1 MKTVFS
7 GIQPTGNLH
16 LGNYLGSIKNWIDLQ
31 DQHRCIFGVMNL
43 HAITLPQD
51 PKELQK
57 NILDATA
64 VYLAAGLDPKKS
76 IIFVQGEVAQHAELA
91 WVLGTITPMG
101 WLNRMTQFKD
111 KAKLVDIYADVTKL
125 LLTDIKIE
133 RSTMSIYSEL
143 SNADR
148 RINEIFKNMEKG
160 FGFFKRLLLTFF
172 KPRLKSHYRDELG
185 SLKTKMDNETSEN
198 EENYLVLEEIV
209 KKVED
214 ARQKFDE
221 KSNATLGLFSYPV
234 LMAADILLYRADLVP
249 VGEDQKQHLELT
261 RDLAGA
267 FNRRYNQEYFKLPEP
282 MIVKDVKRIMSL
294 QDGLKKMSKS
304 DESDLSRINLED
316 SPEVILKK
324 VKKAKTD
331 SLPTINFDEARP
343 EIHNL
348 LNIFAASSGK
358 SPQDLAKEYETVGN
372 GKFKTDLAES
382 LIEKLRPIQENLT
395 RFKQDQT
402 YIRQVLA
409 EGKNQAR
416 EIAAKTKKEVFEIVG
431 L

>member
-1 MKTVFS
+1 MKKTVFS

-31 DQHRCIFGVMNL
+31 DNHRCIFGVMNL

-101 WLNRMTQFKD
+101 WLNRMTQFK
-111 KAKLVDIYADVTKL
+111 
-125 LLTDIKIE
+125 
-133 RSTMSIYSEL
+133 
-143 SNADR
+143 
-148 RINEIFKNMEKG
+148 EK
-160 FGFFKRLLLTFF
+160 
-172 KPRLKSHYRDELG
+172 SA
-185 SLKTKMDNETSEN
+185 EN
-198 EENYLVLEEIV
+198 EN
-209 KKVED
+209 
-214 ARQKFDE
+214 
-221 KSNATLGLFSYPV
+221 LGLYAYPV
-234 LMAADILLYRADLVP
+234 LMAADILLYHADLVP

-267 FNRRYNQEYFKLPEP
+267 FNRRYNCEYFKLPEP
-282 MIVKDVKRIMSL
+282 MILKAVKRIMSL
-294 QDGLKKMSKS
+294 QDGTKKMSKS

-316 SPEVILKK
+316 SAEVILKK

-343 EIHNL
+343 EIYNL
-348 LNIFAASSGK
+348 LNIFAACSGK
-358 SPQDLAKEYETVGN
+358 SPEDLAKEYETAGN

-382 LIEKLRPIQENLT
+382 LIEKLRPIQENLV
-395 RFKQDQT
+395 RFKQDQN
-402 YIRQVLA
+402 YIKQVL
-409 EGKNQAR
+409 ENGKNQAQ
-416 EIAAKTKKEVFEIVG
+416 EIAAKTRDEVFSIVG
-431 L
+431 LK

>member
-1 MKTVFS
+1 MKKTVFS

-76 IIFVQGEVAQHAELA
+76 IIFVQGEVPQHAELA

-101 WLNRMTQFKD
+101 WLNRMTQFK
-111 KAKLVDIYADVTKL
+111 
-125 LLTDIKIE
+125 
-133 RSTMSIYSEL
+133 
-143 SNADR
+143 
-148 RINEIFKNMEKG
+148 EK
-160 FGFFKRLLLTFF
+160 
-172 KPRLKSHYRDELG
+172 SA
-185 SLKTKMDNETSEN
+185 EN
-198 EENYLVLEEIV
+198 EN
-209 KKVED
+209 
-214 ARQKFDE
+214 
-221 KSNATLGLFSYPV
+221 LGLYAYPV
-234 LMAADILLYRADLVP
+234 LMAADILLYKADLVP

-282 MIVKDVKRIMSL
+282 MILKAVKRIMSL
-294 QDGLKKMSKS
+294 QDGTKKMSKS

-316 SPEVILKK
+316 SAEVILKK

-331 SLPTINFDEARP
+331 SLATIAFDENRA
-343 EIHNL
+343 EIYNL
-348 LNIFAASSGK
+348 LNIFAAASGK
-358 SPQDLAKEYETVGN
+358 SPEDLAKEYETAGN

-382 LIEKLRPIQENLT
+382 LIEKLRPIQENLV
-395 RFKQDQT
+395 RFKQDQS
-402 YIRQVLA
+402 YIKQVL
-409 EGKNQAR
+409 ENGKNQAQ
-416 EIAAKTKKEVFEIVG
+416 EIAAKTRKEVFEIVG

>member
-1 MKTVFS
+1 MSIFQGDNEYFYLFMKKTVFS

-31 DQHRCIFGVMNL
+31 DQQRCIFGVMNL

-76 IIFVQGEVAQHAELA
+76 IIFVQGEVPQHAELA

-101 WLNRMTQFKD
+101 WLNRMTQFK
-111 KAKLVDIYADVTKL
+111 
-125 LLTDIKIE
+125 
-133 RSTMSIYSEL
+133 
-143 SNADR
+143 
-148 RINEIFKNMEKG
+148 EK
-160 FGFFKRLLLTFF
+160 
-172 KPRLKSHYRDELG
+172 SA
-185 SLKTKMDNETSEN
+185 EN
-198 EENYLVLEEIV
+198 EN
-209 KKVED
+209 
-214 ARQKFDE
+214 
-221 KSNATLGLFSYPV
+221 LGLYSYPV

-267 FNRRYNQEYFKLPEP
+267 FNRRYNCEYFKLPEP
-282 MIVKDVKRIMSL
+282 MILKAVKRIMSL
-294 QDGLKKMSKS
+294 QDGTKKMSKS

-316 SPEVILKK
+316 SAEVILKK

-331 SLPTINFDEARP
+331 SLATIAFDENRP
-343 EIHNL
+343 EIYNL
-348 LNIFAASSGK
+348 LNIFAACSNK
-358 SPQDLAKEYETVGN
+358 SPQDLAKEYETAGN

-382 LIEKLRPIQENLT
+382 LIEKLRPIQENLV
-395 RFKQDQT
+395 RFKQDQN
-402 YIRQVLA
+402 YIKKVL
-409 EGKNQAR
+409 ENGKNQAQ
-416 EIAAKTKKEVFEIVG
+416 EIAAKTRDEVFSIVG
-431 L
+431 LK